1 MRWPV
6 RGIKKIPHPE
16 VLRATKPRRTH
27 GLAGLFLL
35 LVAHPLLAAEPV
47 RVLAAFTLKP
57 ALDQIAADYQK
68 TGGTVTLVYGPS
80 PGLAQQ
86 VENGEPA
93 DLFFSADPMW
103 TDELMKHQL
112 IKAGTLTDLVGNQ
125 LVLITAKGKAP
136 PVTTTSQLQLMNLIG
151 AGPLAMCDPDS
162 HPAGRM
168 AKASLTKLGLWD
180 AWAPQVARAENP
192 LLAVKM
198 VARGDAPYAIVF
210 TTDALTEPDGV
221 DIVMTFPD
229 DSHPPIRYPVAIL
242 AESQN
247 PEAAKFL
254 DYLKSPPATGILQ
267 KFGYV
272 TLTGK

>member
-1 MRWPV
+1 V
-6 RGIKKIPHPE
+6 RGIKKTPHPE
-16 VLRATKPRRTH
+16 VLRAAKPRRTH
-27 GLAGLFLL
+27 WLLVLLL
-35 LVAHPLLAAEPV
+35 LVLTGPAHAAKPV

-57 ALDQIAADYQK
+57 ALDEIAEDYRK
-68 TGGTVTLVYGPS
+68 TGGEVTLVYGPS

-86 VENGEPA
+86 VENGAPG

-103 TDELMKHQL
+103 TDELMKKQL
-112 IKAGTLTDLVGNQ
+112 IKPGTVTDLVGNQ

-136 PVTTTSQLQLMNLIG
+136 LVTNTSELQLVRLIG
-151 AGPLAMCDPDS
+151 TGPIAMCDPDS
-162 HPAGRM
+162 HPAGRT

-180 AWAPQVARAENP
+180 SIAPKVARAENP

-210 TTDALTEPDGV
+210 TSDAMTDPGV
-221 DIVMTFPD
+221 GIVMTFPD

-242 AESQN
+242 AKSSN

-254 DYLKSPPATGILQ
+254 DYLKSSLATEVF
-267 KFGYV
+267 KRFGYM
-272 TLTGK
+272 TLGQK

>member
-1 MRWPV
+1 MAPPKR
-6 RGIKKIPHPE
+6 PHPE
-16 VLRATKPRRTH
+16 VLRIAKPRRTH
-27 GLAGLFLL
+27 WLVLILL
-35 LVAHPLLAAEPV
+35 WVFATPGFAAEPV
-47 RVLAAFTLKP
+47 HVLAAFTLKP
-57 ALDQIAADYQK
+57 ALDEIAEDYQK
-68 TGGTVTLVYGPS
+68 MGGAVMLVYGPS

-86 VENGEPA
+86 IEIGEPG

-103 TDELMKHQL
+103 TDELIKKQL
-112 IKAGTLTDLVGNQ
+112 IKPGTLTDLVGNR

-136 PVTTTSQLQLMNLIG
+136 AVTNTSELQLVRLIG
-151 AGPLAMCDPDS
+151 TGPIAMCDPDS

-180 AWAPQVARAENP
+180 NVAPKVTRAENP

-210 TTDALTEPDGV
+210 TTDAMMDPSV

-242 AESQN
+242 AKSTN
-247 PEAAKFL
+247 PDAAKFL
-254 DYLKSPPATGILQ
+254 DYLKSPPATEVF
-267 KFGYV
+267 KRFGYV
-272 TLTGK
+272 TFTTN